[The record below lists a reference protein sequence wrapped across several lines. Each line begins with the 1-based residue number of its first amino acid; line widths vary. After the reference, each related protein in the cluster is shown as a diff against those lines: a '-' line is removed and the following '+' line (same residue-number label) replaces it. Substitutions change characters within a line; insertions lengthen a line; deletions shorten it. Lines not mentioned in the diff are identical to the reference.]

1 MLKIDLTISP
11 FCFFLITEV
20 CRHTC
25 PPGSPSCIGSLPI
38 LPGGPSPKAPG
49 LVLGLQPQLLPLPT
63 LSKTPISSLQQICLL
78 LCTWPRSQ
86 AVSLG
91 SDKSLLAVDVL
102 LSVYTLPSPH
112 FRWLPVA
119 FMMQPKLPRKT
130 SHPSLTTP
138 DAPAPASWAQ
148 VFSPWTCLV
157 SAQVPIWDALYL
169 QPLPLR
175 TPLTGPRCSSSQARP
190 RGKVPLCP
198 LRLWGTWL
206 SLGWSIYHIL
216 LKLLM
221 FLSYRPDYGL
231 LWGRNRVSNLS
242 LLKAP
247 SGWAGKWKMVEQS

>member
-1 MLKIDLTISP
+1 M
-11 FCFFLITEV
+11 
-20 CRHTC
+20 
-25 PPGSPSCIGSLPI
+25 
-38 LPGGPSPKAPG
+38 
-49 LVLGLQPQLLPLPT
+49 LGLQPQPLPLPA

-78 LCTWPRSQ
+78 LCTWPRSR

-119 FMMQPKLPRKT
+119 FMMQPKLPQKT
-130 SHPSLTTP
+130 SHPSLTP
-138 DAPAPASWAQ
+138 RRPCS
-148 VFSPWTCLV
+148 CLL
-157 SAQVPIWDALYL
+157 SSGLLSLDMPCLCSGPRLGCSYL

-175 TPLTGPRCSSSQARP
+175 TPLTGSGCSSSQARP

-198 LRLWGTWL
+198 LRLWSTWL

-221 FLSYRPDYGL
+221 FHSYRPDYGL

-242 LLKAP
+242 LLKTP
-247 SGWAGKWKMVEQS
+247 SGWAGKWKMVGQS